1 MTPPAPMVTSESNLF
16 NSSSF
21 LIASMMWKQWYQ
33 RRVRGVK
40 LGSYRSMRAVLDSSH
55 DFSVSHP
62 LEDAWTWWYDNPQT
76 KPTFESWQGYLKE
89 IYSFDTVEDFWSLWN
104 NIKGAHELAPGSRKW
119 LSVTFLDL

>member
-89 IYSFDTVEDFWSLWN
+89 IYSFDTVEDFW
-104 NIKGAHELAPGSRKW
+104 R
-119 LSVTFLDL
+119 